1 MRYLKDLLALAPSLL
16 LWTLTVV
23 SARCSASPNNLQQ
36 PLALPLQTPHA
47 PQYVHDKISHHDG
60 HLLARIRDSIIQTI
74 WRIPTDKRLKSA
86 NTKSPA
92 SRNGPPSQLLARYGG
107 DLVLRF
113 EIRTAEEAEAL
124 ADAINVLILDV
135 WEFTTEWV
143 DIRLS
148 KDVVSLPNKVCWC
161 GSINRYC
168 LGSLF
173 TWFASSFATACT
185 YSIDA

>member
-16 LWTLTVV
+16 LWTLTIV

-36 PLALPLQTPHA
+36 PLVLPWQTPHVS
-47 PQYVHDKISHHDG
+47 QYAHDEKSHHDR
-60 HLLARIRDSIIQTI
+60 HLLARIRDSITQTI
-74 WRIPTDKRLKSA
+74 WRIPTDERLRSA
-86 NTKSPA
+86 NIKSPA

-135 WEFTTEWV
+135 WEFTMEWV

-148 KDVVSLPNKVCWC
+148 KDVVSFPNKVCC
-161 GSINRYC
+161 CCSTNRHC
-168 LGSLF
+168 LGSFL